1 MPPKVSNFPLCRSG
15 MARSASLAAAT
26 PPRASNSSP
35 ESSTGTNVRKLR
47 ERSVAIGRIDCLAS
61 LCGISQSRGKQ
72 PSPGENNENVYL
84 VQTKMAAVPRPVEE
98 RYGGLT
104 GLEGKFKWPAGKL
117 STTAASLLAAEVPF
131 PEAI

>member
-1 MPPKVSNFPLCRSG
+1 

-26 PPRASNSSP
+26 LPRASTSRLERSR
-35 ESSTGTNVRKLR
+35 GTNVRKLR
-47 ERSVAIGRIDCLAS
+47 GRIVAIGRIDCLAS

-72 PSPGENNENVYL
+72 NFPSENNENVYL
-84 VQTKMAAVPRPVEE
+84 LQTKMAAVPPVEE

-117 STTAASLLAAEVPF
+117 STTAARLLAAAAPF
-131 PEAI
+131 PVARP